1 MIESGKRNFAVDLS
15 GVDYLYS
22 DSINKFINLNHRV
35 LNVYGRLALLSPG
48 DQVSQILQRAPIQ
61 NFPKTHHSSDA
72 LTRPSDETPQQPPS
86 INIKDVQAI
95 GQQQEPPV
103 SEFEDF
109 RSEIGRAIEA
119 TPQDQAGGIDN
130 LAQADSAFSA
140 PPQQPES
147 PFAPGVEEIQKPDFS
162 TPAPSFGEVPFNPNF
177 SPAPPQG
184 QGQTYEQPPQ
194 QQPPPP
200 PPPPLSEFD
209 YSQMPSIPS
218 FDAPPPTTP
227 QFATPQY
234 PDFAQ
239 PPAPPPDFEPQAPP
253 PERQTVA
260 EQKPPVPRERTF
272 DRTFDDDSFDDDD
285 FDKKKPF
292 PVATILIPLLLLIII
307 GGGVYLFVF
316 GPLKDTFSQK
326 PVAVEKVIPQE
337 IPQIAVQE
345 TPPQPEETIEEPEK
359 EIVQETKR
367 TPVRKTPKP
376 RPKPIR
382 TPRKSVPK
390 PVVTNQIIITS
401 YPSNATVYADGKEL
415 GSTPYTWRNPS
426 VYGMIAISVEKIG
439 YNTKKKNVEFTS
451 GKVKKHFE
459 LERVT
464 TAPEPKPRPTPK
476 PVVTPTPT
484 PQPKPKPV
492 VTTPTPTPRPTP
504 RPTPKPVTPTPST
517 PAGGPPGTIFISSL
531 PPMADVFMDGKKIG
545 KTNIAELKIT
555 AGSHTM
561 KFVKGAKQLTKTM
574 SFTAGK
580 NPSQLIRLK

>member
-1 MIESGKRNFAVDLS
+1 MIEGGKRNFAVDLS

-48 DQVSQILQRAPIQ
+48 DQVSQILQRAGIQ
-61 NFPKTHHSSDA
+61 NFLKIYNSLEE
-72 LTRPSDETPQQPPS
+72 LTRASDEIIQQTTS
-86 INIKDVQAI
+86 INIKDVQAAQ
-95 GQQQEPPV
+95 QQQEKPV

-109 RSEIGRAIEA
+109 RSEIGKAIEA
-119 TPQDQAGGIDN
+119 TPQDQTGGIDN

-162 TPAPSFGEVPFNPNF
+162 PPPPSFGEVPFNPNF

-184 QGQTYEQPPQ
+184 QTYEQPPQ
-194 QQPPPP
+194 PPQ

-218 FDAPPPTTP
+218 FDAPPPTAP

-239 PPAPPPDFEPQAPP
+239 PPAPPPEFETPP
-253 PERQTVA
+253 PPAERQAKA
-260 EQKPPVPRERTF
+260 EQKPPASRERSF
-272 DRTFDDDSFDDDD
+272 DRAFDDESFDDDD

-292 PVATILIPLLLLIII
+292 PVAAILIPLLLLIII
-307 GGGVYLFVF
+307 GGGVYLFMF
-316 GPLKDTFSQK
+316 GPLKDTFSPK
-326 PVAVEKVIPQE
+326 PEKVERVVSQE

-345 TPPQPEETIEEPEK
+345 TPPQPDEVIEEPEEPEK
-359 EIVQETKR
+359 EVVQEKRR
-367 TPVRKTPKP
+367 TPVRKVTKP
-376 RPKPIR
+376 RPTPKR

-390 PVVTNQIIITS
+390 PVKTNQIIITS

-415 GSTPYTWRNPS
+415 GRTPYTWSNPS
-426 VYGMIAISVEKIG
+426 VYGMIAISVEKMG

-464 TAPEPKPRPTPK
+464 VAPEPKPTPK
-476 PVVTPTPT
+476 PVVTPKPT
-484 PQPKPKPV
+484 PRPEPKPV
-492 VTTPTPTPRPTP
+492 VRTPAPTPRPTP
-504 RPTPKPVTPTPST
+504 KPTPKPVTPTPST

-531 PPMADVFMDGKKIG
+531 PPMADVYMDGKKIG

-555 AGSHTM
+555 AGTHTM

-574 SFTAGK
+574 SFTAGS